1 MRNILLASLIAVS
14 FIEAKELNPQMQ
26 EFMNSL
32 QVKAKQQNPS
42 FQAFDYAR
50 GETIFTTQMM
60 GKNGTLISCVSCHTN
75 DLSKNG
81 RNERTNKVIEPLS
94 PLTNP
99 TRFTDVKEVQ
109 KWLRRNFKD
118 VYNREGTPLEQG
130 DVVTYIINKR
140 DKS

>member
-1 MRNILLASLIAVS
+1 MKKILLASLLVVS
-14 FIEAKELNPQMQ
+14 YIQAKEFNPQMQ
-26 EFMNSL
+26 EFMNTL
-32 QVKAKQQNPS
+32 QAEAKQQNPS
-42 FQAFDYAR
+42 FQGFDYAR
-50 GETIFTTQMM
+50 GEAIFTTQKM

-81 RNERTNKVIEPLS
+81 LNEHTNKVIEPLS
-94 PLTNP
+94 PSANP

-130 DVVTYIINKR
+130 DVITYII
-140 DKS
+140 DKK